1 MTTDWT
7 GITRHAGPE
16 DSPGFLLWQASAAW
30 RRAVEA
36 ALAPLDLTHPQFVLL
51 AVTGWLTRDGAAV
64 AQVEIARFI
73 RLDANTVS
81 QVLKGLERR
90 GLISRHPGVD
100 ERAKSPAPTEAGAAL
115 LRQAVP
121 AVEAADAAFFAR
133 LGDRAA
139 DALALLRQLGSSAGE
154 VA

>member
-16 DSPGFLLWQASAAW
+16 DSPGFLLWQASTAW

-36 ALAPLDLTHPQFVLL
+36 ALAPLDLTHPQFVVL

-90 GLISRHPGVD
+90 GLVSRRPGTD
-100 ERAKSPAPTEAGAAL
+100 ERAKSPAPTEAGADL

-133 LGDRAA
+133 LGDRAG
-139 DALALLRQLGSSAGE
+139 DALALLRRLGSPAGE